1 MARLSRTQRRV
12 SYRARVS
19 LAEPGGQ
26 VRIAGQAMNLSVAG
40 MFVHAAGSC
49 ALGSDVVCDMP
60 LPSGMCQVKGRVT
73 RVQRLPDATGM
84 AIQFVDLPAY
94 QQAMLNDLIERSREP
109 SIPLAV
115 RFEGMSAP
123 IQCRGIFFD
132 DKLRLR
138 TKVPFLRIGS
148 HVQVSVD
155 GSHDDLPASADLTGT
170 LASVALRPSPLDGIP
185 RLAIDLDVARAEV
198 EGQEPNGP
206 SPLEQAIA
214 DCVSSDDAGHTPTPS
229 PVPLN
234 SGRPPR
240 RTPPE
245 LRFSSAMVS
254 GELQPRNR
262 TRTEEFEAQD
272 TANTVSVTPG
282 RASGGGAMAGGAAN
296 DTDSAGAPQARSARD
311 DWAQTEAIPAD
322 DRRRASPGRRQ
333 PDQQPPSSSWA
344 PRVLALSGIAALGLC
359 VGVLLIRSDLPRQ
372 TSSSATTP
380 SREGGHP
387 ASTTQAPASP
397 TGSPRS
403 TLTSGPAGAQV
414 KPVIVPVT
422 PAPPVAPATE
432 PPPSKPVAAAKGPG
446 PANSKLAG
454 RTPAPVH
461 RIARPSHPP
470 PPLAFDPETKQYKLN
485 GVTSFDLGGA
495 KLTGIT
501 GFSGAPGANVRGINV
516 TVESGTT
523 RLHVTFH
530 DPEGDGAYGVQVTP
544 SWPTMSAIS
553 EKTAEGFTITFVAP
567 APDSATVDWL
577 LVH

>member
-155 GSHDDLPASADLTGT
+155 GNHDDLPATADLTGT

-185 RLAIDLDVARAEV
+185 RLAIDLDVARSEI
-198 EGQEPNGP
+198 EGLEPNGP

-214 DCVSSDDAGHTPTPS
+214 DCVSSDAAAHTPTPS
-229 PVPLN
+229 PVPLIT
-234 SGRPPR
+234 GRPPR

-245 LRFSSAMVS
+245 WPFSLS
-254 GELQPRNR
+254 
-262 TRTEEFEAQD
+262 TC
-272 TANTVSVTPG
+272 
-282 RASGGGAMAGGAAN
+282 
-296 DTDSAGAPQARSARD
+296 
-311 DWAQTEAIPAD
+311 
-322 DRRRASPGRRQ
+322 
-333 PDQQPPSSSWA
+333 PP
-344 PRVLALSGIAALGLC
+344 I
-359 VGVLLIRSDLPRQ
+359 
-372 TSSSATTP
+372 
-380 SREGGHP
+380 SRP
-387 ASTTQAPASP
+387 C
-397 TGSPRS
+397 
-403 TLTSGPAGAQV
+403 
-414 KPVIVPVT
+414 
-422 PAPPVAPATE
+422 
-432 PPPSKPVAAAKGPG
+432 
-446 PANSKLAG
+446 
-454 RTPAPVH
+454 
-461 RIARPSHPP
+461 
-470 PPLAFDPETKQYKLN
+470 
-485 GVTSFDLGGA
+485 
-495 KLTGIT
+495 
-501 GFSGAPGANVRGINV
+501 
-516 TVESGTT
+516 
-523 RLHVTFH
+523 
-530 DPEGDGAYGVQVTP
+530 
-544 SWPTMSAIS
+544 
-553 EKTAEGFTITFVAP
+553 
-567 APDSATVDWL
+567 
-577 LVH
+577 